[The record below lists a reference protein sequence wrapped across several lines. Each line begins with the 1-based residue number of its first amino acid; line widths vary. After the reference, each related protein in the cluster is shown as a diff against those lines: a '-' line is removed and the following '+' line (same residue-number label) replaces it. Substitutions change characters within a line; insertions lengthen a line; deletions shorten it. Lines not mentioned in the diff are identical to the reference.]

1 MEKIRDYTVI
11 GSGFGGSVSAMRL
24 SEKGY
29 NVAVLEKGKRYR
41 TEDFP
46 KSNWNLKKYLW
57 VPIIKFF
64 GFQKLTFFKNVF
76 VLSGVGVGGGSLVY
90 ANTHM
95 VPPDAF
101 FNNPSWGHLKDWK
114 NTLAPFYDLAKKMLG
129 TIPYPKFYE
138 EDRLLKEVAN
148 DMGRGDTFAK
158 VNVGVYYGDT
168 KKWKDP
174 YFKGLGPQRKGC
186 VECAGCM
193 VGCRYGAKNTLDKN
207 YLYFA
212 EKFGAEVHAE
222 TLVTKIEY
230 KDGIYHIHTQSSTS
244 WFGRNK
250 KVYKSKG
257 LIVSGGV
264 LGTMQLLLKQKYE
277 LKTMPGISDTLGA
290 QLRTNSES
298 LCGVMGGDRKL
309 NNGVAI
315 STVFNPDNDTHVEI
329 VKFPDHS
336 GALSR
341 LSTIAAGEG
350 NPLVR
355 TSKMI
360 GNIIAHPMQTLR
372 AFFTFNQPRTGIIFL
387 VMQSLD
393 NSMKMIWK
401 KGLFGSGMKISNRG
415 QGKVPAFIPQ
425 GQEVM
430 KRYAK
435 KVNGVPMNAL
445 TEIMFNMSTTAHI
458 LGGCPM
464 GKSKEESVINENFEV
479 HGYPNMHVLDG
490 SVIQGNLGVN
500 PSLTITALSEYAM
513 SQIPEK
519 PGNTQKSLD
528 QLMQQQEQQ
537 GQQQGD

>member
-1 MEKIRDYTVI
+1 MNSDKIYDYIVI

-29 NVAVLEKGKRYR
+29 SVAVLEKGKRYN
-41 TEDFP
+41 TNDFP
-46 KSNWNLKKYLW
+46 KNNWNLRKYLW
-57 VPIIKFF
+57 MPIFKFF
-64 GFQKLTFFKNVF
+64 GFQKLTFFKDVF

-95 VPPDAF
+95 VPSDTF
-101 FNNPSWGHLKDWK
+101 FNNPSWGHLNDWK
-114 NTLAPFYDLAKKMLG
+114 TKLTPFYDLAKKMLG
-129 TIPYPKFYE
+129 TIPYPKLYE
-138 EDRLLKEVAN
+138 EDKILKEVAE

-174 YFKGLGPQRKGC
+174 YFKGLGPDRKGC

-212 EKFGAEVHAE
+212 QKFGAEVFAE
-222 TLVTKIEY
+222 TLVTKIEF
-230 KDGIYHIHTQSSTS
+230 KDNLYHIHTKSSTS
-244 WFGRNK
+244 WFRK
-250 KVYKSKG
+250 SVKVYKSKG
-257 LIVSGGV
+257 LVVSGGV

-277 LKTMPGISDTLGA
+277 LKTLPNLSDLLGA

-298 LCGVMGGDRKL
+298 LCGVVAGDRKL

-315 STVFNPDNDTHVEI
+315 STVFNPDDDTHVEI
-329 VKFPDHS
+329 VKFPDNS

-341 LSTIAAGEG
+341 LGILATGEG

-355 TSKMI
+355 TTKMI
-360 GNIIAHPMQTLR
+360 GNILTHPVKALR
-372 AFFTFNQPRTGIIFL
+372 MVFTNNQPKTGVIFL

-401 KGLFGSGMKISNRG
+401 NGLFGGKMAISNKG
-415 QGKVPAFIPQ
+415 HGKVPAYIPQ

-430 KRYAK
+430 HRYAE
-435 KVNGVPMNAL
+435 KVNGVPMNAV
-445 TEIMFNMSTTAHI
+445 TEILFNMSTTAHI

-464 GKSKEESVINENFEV
+464 GKNASEGVINEKFEV
-479 HGYPNMHVLDG
+479 HGYPNMHILDG
-490 SVIQGNLGVN
+490 SIIQGNLGVN

-513 SQIPEK
+513 SLIPEK
-519 PGNTQKSLD
+519 EGNTQKSLLN
-528 QLMQQQEQQ
+528 LMAEL
-537 GQQQGD
+537 